1 MNKERRLI
9 EPQSKKSVF
18 CQSTPATG
26 IFNDKNRMITM
37 LKVSTKNISLFV
49 AQSIVALL
57 LIPTASFSQDF
68 PAKPIRI
75 IASQNPGGTT
85 DATAR
90 AFAEYLAHKF
100 SATVTVEN
108 RPGAGG
114 MIAAEAVARAVPDGY
129 TLFVGLHS
137 QLAQA
142 SVLFKKPLIN
152 PDTDL
157 IPVAAVTAGGLPA
170 AVHTGLSVKNV
181 KELVEL
187 SRQRIV
193 NAGNYSLGSGWHLL
207 LSQLAKETGGQFV
220 VVSYKGTPAMFT
232 DLVGRQTDVA
242 TGSVISIG
250 PFMQR
255 DGLRIIAI
263 MSDRRS
269 TKYPDV
275 PTWAEQGFTS
285 PAFTKLLEYNMLLA
299 PAGTPKE
306 IVAKISDTVADAAR
320 HSQKMKVLLDM
331 IGSDDQVLVGE
342 PLTKMISEVWPVYR
356 QLTTELKLTP
366 E

>member
-1 MNKERRLI
+1 MGQQTIR
-9 EPQSKKSVF
+9 
-18 CQSTPATG
+18 
-26 IFNDKNRMITM
+26 
-37 LKVSTKNISLFV
+37 KVLAISIYSLASWLLSPCV
-49 AQSIVALL
+49 AQG
-57 LIPTASFSQDF
+57 QDF
-68 PAKPIRI
+68 PTKPIRI

-90 AFAEYLAHKF
+90 AFAEYLTQKLGV
-100 SATVTVEN
+100 SVTVEN

-114 MIAAEAVARAVPDGY
+114 MIAAEAVAHAPADGY

-152 PDTDL
+152 PDADL
-157 IPVAAVTAGGLPA
+157 VPVAAVTAGGLPA
-170 AVHTGLSVKNV
+170 AVHTGLSVKNA

-187 SRQRIV
+187 SRQRPV

-232 DLVGRQTDVA
+232 DLVGKQTDVA
-242 TGSVISIG
+242 TGSVISID

-255 DGLRIIAI
+255 DGLRMIAI

-299 PAGTPKE
+299 PASTPKE
-306 IVAKISDTVADAAR
+306 IVDKISSTVADAA
-320 HSQKMKVLLDM
+320 SQSRKMMALLEM
-331 IGSDDQVLVGE
+331 IGSDDNVLVGE

>member
-1 MNKERRLI
+1 MRQQTIR
-9 EPQSKKSVF
+9 
-18 CQSTPATG
+18 
-26 IFNDKNRMITM
+26 
-37 LKVSTKNISLFV
+37 KVLAISIYSLASWLLSPCV
-49 AQSIVALL
+49 AQG
-57 LIPTASFSQDF
+57 QDF
-68 PAKPIRI
+68 PTKPIRI

-90 AFAEYLAHKF
+90 AFAEYLTQKLGV
-100 SATVTVEN
+100 SVTVEN

-114 MIAAEAVARAVPDGY
+114 MIAAEAVAHAPADGY

-152 PDTDL
+152 PDADL
-157 IPVAAVTAGGLPA
+157 VPVAAVTAGGLPA
-170 AVHTGLSVKNV
+170 AVHTGLSVKNA

-187 SRQRIV
+187 SRQRPV

-232 DLVGRQTDVA
+232 DLVGKQIDVA
-242 TGSVISIG
+242 TGSVISID

-255 DGLRIIAI
+255 DGLRMIAI

-299 PAGTPKE
+299 PASTPKE
-306 IVAKISDTVADAAR
+306 IVDKISSTVADAA
-320 HSQKMKVLLDM
+320 SQSRKMMALLEM
-331 IGSDDQVLVGE
+331 IGSDDNVLVGE

>member
-1 MNKERRLI
+1 MGRWTIRKALTAGFY
-9 EPQSKKSVF
+9 SCV
-18 CQSTPATG
+18 C
-26 IFNDKNRMITM
+26 
-37 LKVSTKNISLFV
+37 
-49 AQSIVALL
+49 LL
-57 LIPTASFSQDF
+57 LSPWVSQAQDF
-68 PAKPIRI
+68 PTKPIRI

-90 AFAEYLAHKF
+90 AFAEYLTQKLGVP
-100 SATVTVEN
+100 VTVEN

-114 MIAAEAVARAVPDGY
+114 MIAAEAVAHAPADGY

-157 IPVAAVTAGGLPA
+157 VPVAAVTAGGLPA
-170 AVHTGLSVKNV
+170 AVHTGLSVKNA

-187 SRQRIV
+187 AHQRTV

-232 DLVGRQTDVA
+232 DLVGKQTDVA
-242 TGSVISIG
+242 TGSVISID

-255 DGLRIIAI
+255 EGLRMIAI

-269 TKYPDV
+269 TKYPEV

-299 PAGTPKE
+299 PAGTPKA
-306 IVAKISDTVADAAR
+306 IVDKISTTVADAATQSR
-320 HSQKMKVLLDM
+320 KMIALLEM
-331 IGSDDQVLVGE
+331 IGSDDKVLVGS
-342 PLTKMISEVWPVYR
+342 PLTKMISDVWPVYR

>member
-1 MNKERRLI
+1 MNRFTAKNVLLLI
-9 EPQSKKSVF
+9 AHAM
-18 CQSTPATG
+18 T
-26 IFNDKNRMITM
+26 
-37 LKVSTKNISLFV
+37 
-49 AQSIVALL
+49 ALL
-57 LIPTASFSQDF
+57 LTLPVSKAQDF
-68 PAKPIRI
+68 PVKPIRI

-90 AFAEYLAHKF
+90 AFAEYLTQKLGV
-100 SATVTVEN
+100 SVSVEN

-114 MIAAEAVARAVPDGY
+114 MIAAEAVAHGAADGY

-152 PDTDL
+152 PDTEL
-157 IPVAAVTAGGLPA
+157 TPVAAVTAGGLPA
-170 AVHTGLSVKNV
+170 AVHTGLSVKNA
-181 KELVEL
+181 KDLVEL
-187 SRQRIV
+187 SRQRTV

-207 LSQLAKETGGQFV
+207 LTQLAKETGGQFV

-232 DLVGRQTDVA
+232 DLVGKQTDVA
-242 TGSVISIG
+242 TGSVISIA

-255 DGLRIIAI
+255 EGLRIIAI

-269 TKYPDV
+269 TKYPEV

-299 PAGTPKE
+299 PAGTPKH
-306 IVAKISDTVADAAR
+306 IVVKLSDTVADAAK
-320 HSQKMKVLLDM
+320 HSQKMMVLLDM

>member
-1 MNKERRLI
+1 MKKQAYRRQALF
-9 EPQSKKSVF
+9 KLMGV
-18 CQSTPATG
+18 CTALVA
-26 IFNDKNRMITM
+26 IT
-37 LKVSTKNISLFV
+37 SPTH
-49 AQSIVALL
+49 AQTY
-57 LIPTASFSQDF
+57 PN
-68 PAKPIRI
+68 KPIRI

-90 AFAEYLAHKF
+90 AFADHLSNKLGV
-100 SATVTVEN
+100 SVTVEN

-114 MIAAEAVARAVPDGY
+114 MIAAETVARAAPDGY

-142 SVLFKKPLIN
+142 PVLFKKPLVD
-152 PDTDL
+152 PDKDL
-157 IPVAAVTAGGLPA
+157 IPVAAVTAGGLPT
-170 AVHTGLSVKNV
+170 AVRASLPVKNA

-187 SRQRIV
+187 SRKQNI

-207 LSQLAKETGGQFV
+207 LTQLMKETGGQFT
-220 VVSYKGTPAMFT
+220 VVSYKGTPPMFA
-232 DLVGRQTDVA
+232 DLVGQQTDVA

-255 DGLRIIAI
+255 EGLRVIAI
-263 MSDRRS
+263 ISDRRS

-285 PAFTKLLEYNMLLA
+285 PAYSKLLEYNMMLA
-299 PAGTPKE
+299 PAGTPQAVIDVLTK
-306 IVAKISDTVADAAR
+306 ASADAATT
-320 HSQKMKVLLDM
+320 SPKMATLLDT
-331 IGSDDQVLVGE
+331 IGSTEPVLVDQ
-342 PLTKMISEVWPVYR
+342 PLRKMISEVWPVYR
-356 QLTTELKLTP
+356 SLTTELKLTP

>member
-1 MNKERRLI
+1 MKQFAAKKVLLLI
-9 EPQSKKSVF
+9 AHLM
-18 CQSTPATG
+18 T
-26 IFNDKNRMITM
+26 
-37 LKVSTKNISLFV
+37 
-49 AQSIVALL
+49 ALL
-57 LIPTASFSQDF
+57 LTLPVSNAQDF
-68 PAKPIRI
+68 PTKPIRI

-90 AFAEYLAHKF
+90 AFAEYLTQKLGV
-100 SATVTVEN
+100 SVSVEN

-114 MIAAEAVARAVPDGY
+114 MIAAEAVAHGAADGY

-152 PDTDL
+152 PDTEL
-157 IPVAAVTAGGLPA
+157 TPVAAVTAGGLPA

-181 KELVEL
+181 KDLVEL
-187 SRQRIV
+187 SRQRTV

-207 LSQLAKETGGQFV
+207 LTQLAKETGGQFV

-232 DLVGRQTDVA
+232 DLVGKQTDVA
-242 TGSVISIG
+242 TGSVISIA

-255 DGLRIIAI
+255 EGLRIIAI

-299 PAGTPKE
+299 PSGTPKQ
-306 IVAKISDTVADAAR
+306 IIAKISDTVADAAK

>member
-1 MNKERRLI
+1 MGRWTIRKALI
-9 EPQSKKSVF
+9 AGFYS
-18 CQSTPATG
+18 
-26 IFNDKNRMITM
+26 
-37 LKVSTKNISLFV
+37 FV
-49 AQSIVALL
+49 CLL
-57 LIPTASFSQDF
+57 LSPCVSQAQDF
-68 PAKPIRI
+68 PTKPIRI

-90 AFAEYLAHKF
+90 AFAEYLTQKLGVP
-100 SATVTVEN
+100 VTVEN

-114 MIAAEAVARAVPDGY
+114 MIAAEAVAHAPADGY

-157 IPVAAVTAGGLPA
+157 VPVAAVTAGGLPA
-170 AVHTGLSVKNV
+170 AVHTGLSVKNA

-187 SRQRIV
+187 AHQRTV

-232 DLVGRQTDVA
+232 DLVGKQTDVA
-242 TGSVISIG
+242 TGSVISID

-255 DGLRIIAI
+255 EGLRMIAI

-269 TKYPDV
+269 TKYPEV

-299 PAGTPKE
+299 PAGTPKA
-306 IVAKISDTVADAAR
+306 IVDKISTTVADAATQSR
-320 HSQKMKVLLDM
+320 KMIALLEM
-331 IGSDDQVLVGE
+331 IGSDDKVLVGS
-342 PLTKMISEVWPVYR
+342 PLTKMISDVWPVYR

>member
-1 MNKERRLI
+1 
-9 EPQSKKSVF
+9 
-18 CQSTPATG
+18 
-26 IFNDKNRMITM
+26 
-37 LKVSTKNISLFV
+37 
-49 AQSIVALL
+49 
-57 LIPTASFSQDF
+57 
-68 PAKPIRI
+68 
-75 IASQNPGGTT
+75 
-85 DATAR
+85 
-90 AFAEYLAHKF
+90 
-100 SATVTVEN
+100 
-108 RPGAGG
+108 
-114 MIAAEAVARAVPDGY
+114 
-129 TLFVGLHS
+129 
-137 QLAQA
+137 
-142 SVLFKKPLIN
+142 VLFKKPLIN
-152 PDTDL
+152 PDTEL
-157 IPVAAVTAGGLPA
+157 TPVAAVTAGGLPA

-181 KELVEL
+181 KDLVEL
-187 SRQRIV
+187 SRQRTV

-207 LSQLAKETGGQFV
+207 LTQLAKETGGQFV

-232 DLVGRQTDVA
+232 DLVGKQTDVA
-242 TGSVISIG
+242 TGSVISIA

-255 DGLRIIAI
+255 EGLRIIAI

-299 PAGTPKE
+299 PSGTPKQ
-306 IVAKISDTVADAAR
+306 IIAKISDTVADAAK

>member
-1 MNKERRLI
+1 MGQQTIR
-9 EPQSKKSVF
+9 
-18 CQSTPATG
+18 
-26 IFNDKNRMITM
+26 
-37 LKVSTKNISLFV
+37 KVLAISIYSLASWLLSPCV
-49 AQSIVALL
+49 AQG
-57 LIPTASFSQDF
+57 QDF
-68 PAKPIRI
+68 PTKPIRI

-90 AFAEYLAHKF
+90 AFAEYLTQKLGV
-100 SATVTVEN
+100 SVTVEN

-114 MIAAEAVARAVPDGY
+114 MIAAEAVAHAPADGY

-152 PDTDL
+152 PDADL
-157 IPVAAVTAGGLPA
+157 VPVAAVTAGGLPA
-170 AVHTGLSVKNV
+170 AVHTGLSVKNA

-187 SRQRIV
+187 SRQRPV

-232 DLVGRQTDVA
+232 DLVGKQTDVA
-242 TGSVISIG
+242 TGSVISID

-255 DGLRIIAI
+255 DGLRMIAI

-299 PAGTPKE
+299 PASTPKE
-306 IVAKISDTVADAAR
+306 IVNKISSTVADAAIQSR
-320 HSQKMKVLLDM
+320 KMMALLEM
-331 IGSDDQVLVGE
+331 IGSDDNVLVGE

>member
-1 MNKERRLI
+1 MR
-9 EPQSKKSVF
+9 P
-18 CQSTPATG
+18 TA
-26 IFNDKNRMITM
+26 
-37 LKVSTKNISLFV
+37 TKNTLLSLTYAF
-49 AQSIVALL
+49 VALL
-57 LIPTASFSQDF
+57 LAPAIAVAQEF

-75 IASQNPGGTT
+75 VASQNPGGTT

-90 AFAEYLAHKF
+90 AFAEYLALKLG
-100 SATVTVEN
+100 ATITVEN

-114 MIAAEAVARAVPDGY
+114 MIAAEAVARATPDGY

-187 SRQRIV
+187 SRQRTV

-232 DLVGRQTDVA
+232 DLVGKQTDVA

-255 DGLRIIAI
+255 EGLRIIAI

-299 PAGTPKE
+299 PVGTPNDIIK
-306 IVAKISDTVADAAR
+306 KLSDTVADAAQ

-331 IGSDDQVLVGE
+331 IGSDDQVLVGQ

>member
-1 MNKERRLI
+1 MGRWTIRKALI
-9 EPQSKKSVF
+9 AGFYS
-18 CQSTPATG
+18 
-26 IFNDKNRMITM
+26 
-37 LKVSTKNISLFV
+37 FV
-49 AQSIVALL
+49 CLL
-57 LIPTASFSQDF
+57 LSPWVSQAQDF
-68 PAKPIRI
+68 PTKPIRI

-90 AFAEYLAHKF
+90 AFAEYLTQKLGVP
-100 SATVTVEN
+100 VTVEN

-114 MIAAEAVARAVPDGY
+114 MIAAEAVAHAPADGY

-157 IPVAAVTAGGLPA
+157 VPVAAVTAGGLPA
-170 AVHTGLSVKNV
+170 AVNTGLSVKNA

-187 SRQRIV
+187 AHQRTV

-232 DLVGRQTDVA
+232 DLVGKQTDVA
-242 TGSVISIG
+242 TGSVISID

-255 DGLRIIAI
+255 EGLRMIAI

-269 TKYPDV
+269 TKYPEV

-299 PAGTPKE
+299 PAGTPKA
-306 IVAKISDTVADAAR
+306 IVDKISTTVADAATQSR
-320 HSQKMKVLLDM
+320 KMIALLEM
-331 IGSDDQVLVGE
+331 IGSDDKVLVGS
-342 PLTKMISEVWPVYR
+342 PLTKMISDVWPVYR

>member
-1 MNKERRLI
+1 
-9 EPQSKKSVF
+9 
-18 CQSTPATG
+18 
-26 IFNDKNRMITM
+26 
-37 LKVSTKNISLFV
+37 
-49 AQSIVALL
+49 
-57 LIPTASFSQDF
+57 
-68 PAKPIRI
+68 
-75 IASQNPGGTT
+75 
-85 DATAR
+85 
-90 AFAEYLAHKF
+90 
-100 SATVTVEN
+100 
-108 RPGAGG
+108 
-114 MIAAEAVARAVPDGY
+114 
-129 TLFVGLHS
+129 
-137 QLAQA
+137 
-142 SVLFKKPLIN
+142 
-152 PDTDL
+152 
-157 IPVAAVTAGGLPA
+157 
-170 AVHTGLSVKNV
+170 VHTGLSVKNV

-187 SRQRIV
+187 SRQRTV

-232 DLVGRQTDVA
+232 DLVGKQTDVA

-255 DGLRIIAI
+255 EGLRIIAI

-299 PAGTPKE
+299 PAGTP
-306 IVAKISDTVADAAR
+306 INIIAKISDTVADAAQN
-320 HSQKMKVLLDM
+320 SQKMKVLLDM
-331 IGSDDQVLVGE
+331 IGSDDQVLVGQS
-342 PLTKMISEVWPVYR
+342 LTKMISEVWPVYR

>member
-1 MNKERRLI
+1 MRQQTIR
-9 EPQSKKSVF
+9 
-18 CQSTPATG
+18 
-26 IFNDKNRMITM
+26 
-37 LKVSTKNISLFV
+37 KVLAISIYSLASWLLSPCV
-49 AQSIVALL
+49 AQG
-57 LIPTASFSQDF
+57 QDF
-68 PAKPIRI
+68 PTKPIRI

-90 AFAEYLAHKF
+90 AFAEYLTQKLGV
-100 SATVTVEN
+100 SVTVEN

-114 MIAAEAVARAVPDGY
+114 MIAAEAVAHAPADGY

-152 PDTDL
+152 PDADL
-157 IPVAAVTAGGLPA
+157 VPVAAVTAGGLPA
-170 AVHTGLSVKNV
+170 AVHTGLWVKNA

-187 SRQRIV
+187 SRQRPV

-232 DLVGRQTDVA
+232 DLVGKQTDVA
-242 TGSVISIG
+242 TGSVISID

-255 DGLRIIAI
+255 DGLRMIAI

-299 PAGTPKE
+299 PASTPKE
-306 IVAKISDTVADAAR
+306 IVDKISSTVADAA
-320 HSQKMKVLLDM
+320 SQSRRMMALLEM
-331 IGSDDQVLVGE
+331 IGSDDNVLVGE

>member
-1 MNKERRLI
+1 MGRWTIRKALTAGFY
-9 EPQSKKSVF
+9 SCV
-18 CQSTPATG
+18 C
-26 IFNDKNRMITM
+26 
-37 LKVSTKNISLFV
+37 
-49 AQSIVALL
+49 LL
-57 LIPTASFSQDF
+57 LSPWVSQAQDF
-68 PAKPIRI
+68 PTKPIRI

-90 AFAEYLAHKF
+90 AFAEYLTQKLGVP
-100 SATVTVEN
+100 VTVEN

-114 MIAAEAVARAVPDGY
+114 MISAEAVAHAPADGY

-157 IPVAAVTAGGLPA
+157 VPVAAVTAGGLPA
-170 AVHTGLSVKNV
+170 AVHTGLSVKNA

-187 SRQRIV
+187 AHQRTV

-232 DLVGRQTDVA
+232 DLVGKQTDVA
-242 TGSVISIG
+242 TGSVISID

-255 DGLRIIAI
+255 EGLRMIAI

-269 TKYPDV
+269 TKYPEV

-306 IVAKISDTVADAAR
+306 IVDKISTTVADAATQSR
-320 HSQKMKVLLDM
+320 KMIALLEM
-331 IGSDDQVLVGE
+331 IGSDDKVLVGS
-342 PLTKMISEVWPVYR
+342 PLTKMISDVWPVYR

>member
-1 MNKERRLI
+1 MGQQTIR
-9 EPQSKKSVF
+9 
-18 CQSTPATG
+18 
-26 IFNDKNRMITM
+26 
-37 LKVSTKNISLFV
+37 KVLAISIYSLASWLLSPCV
-49 AQSIVALL
+49 AQG
-57 LIPTASFSQDF
+57 QDF
-68 PAKPIRI
+68 PTKPIRI

-90 AFAEYLAHKF
+90 AFAEYLTQKLGV
-100 SATVTVEN
+100 SVTVEN

-114 MIAAEAVARAVPDGY
+114 MIAAEAVAHAPADGY

-152 PDTDL
+152 PDADL
-157 IPVAAVTAGGLPA
+157 VPVAAVTAGGLPA
-170 AVHTGLSVKNV
+170 AVHTGLSVKNA

-187 SRQRIV
+187 SRQRPV

-232 DLVGRQTDVA
+232 DLVGKQTDVA
-242 TGSVISIG
+242 TGSVISID

-255 DGLRIIAI
+255 DGLRMIAI

-299 PAGTPKE
+299 PASTPKE
-306 IVAKISDTVADAAR
+306 IVNKISSTVADAA
-320 HSQKMKVLLDM
+320 SQSRKMMALLEM
-331 IGSDDQVLVGE
+331 IGSDDNVLVGE

>member
-1 MNKERRLI
+1 MKQFAAKKVLLLI
-9 EPQSKKSVF
+9 AHSM
-18 CQSTPATG
+18 T
-26 IFNDKNRMITM
+26 
-37 LKVSTKNISLFV
+37 
-49 AQSIVALL
+49 ALL
-57 LIPTASFSQDF
+57 LTLPVSNAQDF
-68 PAKPIRI
+68 PTKPIRI

-90 AFAEYLAHKF
+90 AFAEYLTQKLGV
-100 SATVTVEN
+100 SVSVEN

-114 MIAAEAVARAVPDGY
+114 MIAAEAVAHGAADGY

-152 PDTDL
+152 PDTEL
-157 IPVAAVTAGGLPA
+157 TPVAAVTAGGLPA

-181 KELVEL
+181 KDLVEL
-187 SRQRIV
+187 SRQRTV

-207 LSQLAKETGGQFV
+207 LTQLAKETGGQFV

-232 DLVGRQTDVA
+232 DLVGKQTDVA
-242 TGSVISIG
+242 TGSVISIA

-255 DGLRIIAI
+255 EGLRIIAI

-299 PAGTPKE
+299 PSGTPKQ
-306 IVAKISDTVADAAR
+306 IIAKISDTVADAAK

>member
-1 MNKERRLI
+1 MKRLNA
-9 EPQSKKSVF
+9 KK
-18 CQSTPATG
+18 
-26 IFNDKNRMITM
+26 IT
-37 LKVSTKNISLFV
+37 LLI
-49 AQSIVALL
+49 AQTVMALL
-57 LIPTASFSQDF
+57 FTPLTTFAQEY
-68 PAKPIRI
+68 PAKAIRI
-75 IASQNPGGTT
+75 VASQNPGGTT

-90 AFAEYLAHKF
+90 AFAEYLALKLG
-100 SATVTVEN
+100 ATVTVEN

-114 MIAAEAVARAVPDGY
+114 MIAAEAVARATPDGY

-187 SRQRIV
+187 SRQRTV

-232 DLVGRQTDVA
+232 DLVGKQTDVA

-255 DGLRIIAI
+255 EGLRIIAI

-299 PAGTPKE
+299 PVGTPNDIIK
-306 IVAKISDTVADAAR
+306 KLSDTVADAAQN
-320 HSQKMKVLLDM
+320 SQKMKVLLDM
-331 IGSDDQVLVGE
+331 IGSDDQVLVGQ

>member
-1 MNKERRLI
+1 MGRWTIRKALI
-9 EPQSKKSVF
+9 AGFYS
-18 CQSTPATG
+18 
-26 IFNDKNRMITM
+26 
-37 LKVSTKNISLFV
+37 FV
-49 AQSIVALL
+49 CLL
-57 LIPTASFSQDF
+57 LSPWVSQAQDF
-68 PAKPIRI
+68 PTKPIRI

-90 AFAEYLAHKF
+90 AFAEYLTQKL
-100 SATVTVEN
+100 SVPVTVEN

-114 MIAAEAVARAVPDGY
+114 MIAAEAVAHAPADGY

-157 IPVAAVTAGGLPA
+157 VPVAAVTAGGLPA
-170 AVHTGLSVKNV
+170 AVNTGLSVKNA

-187 SRQRIV
+187 AHQRTV

-232 DLVGRQTDVA
+232 DLVGKQTDVA
-242 TGSVISIG
+242 TGSVISID

-255 DGLRIIAI
+255 EGLRMIAI

-269 TKYPDV
+269 TKYPEV

-299 PAGTPKE
+299 PAGTPKA
-306 IVAKISDTVADAAR
+306 IVDKISTTVADAATQSR
-320 HSQKMKVLLDM
+320 KMIALLEM
-331 IGSDDQVLVGE
+331 IGSDDKVLVGS
-342 PLTKMISEVWPVYR
+342 PLTKMISDVWPVYR